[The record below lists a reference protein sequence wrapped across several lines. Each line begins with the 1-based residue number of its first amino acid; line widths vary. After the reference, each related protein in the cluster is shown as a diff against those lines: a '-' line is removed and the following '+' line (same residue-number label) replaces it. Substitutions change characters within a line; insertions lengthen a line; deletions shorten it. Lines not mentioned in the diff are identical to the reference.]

1 MRWQWRWQ
9 GALWLAMLA
18 AQAGQGL
25 QAQPAPLASGTAL
38 QQGHD
43 ANGHWQGAPRA
54 SAERKRQLRQQK
66 ANQPSQRQ
74 AGSARRS
81 GRQKNQ
87 QACDMA
93 RRSLRIQ
100 QDSAR
105 PDKDRLQRLRQ
116 QVRRYC

>member
-1 MRWQWRWQ
+1 MRWQWKWQ
-9 GALWLAMLA
+9 GVLWLAMLA

-25 QAQPAPLASGTAL
+25 QAQPAPLASGPAL
-38 QQGHD
+38 QQGND
-43 ANGHWQGAPRA
+43 ANRHWQGASRA
-54 SAERKRQLRQQK
+54 SAERKRQLRQQR
-66 ANQPSQRQ
+66 ANQPPQRQ

-100 QDSAR
+100 QDNAR

-116 QVRRYC
+116 EVRRYC